1 MSSKF
6 TRKRKPSLSIDN
18 NSLSLYENPLQS
30 SFSPKHTFPQIEF
43 IPQIDSDVERNIGD
57 DIDGLGMSRNEVK
70 RLTQS
75 IENRGINP
83 TFIAQQ
89 LLKKRLKNE
98 KLRNARN
105 IRTQNMTDE
114 EKRAHKEKRRLDRIR
129 YRANKTKEELEREA
143 ELAKNRKQK
152 FMNKRKKSGGKQT
165 RKQTN
170 KYKKNSNM
178 RKSKKVYK

>member
-6 TRKRKPSLSIDN
+6 THKRKPSLSIDN
-18 NSLSLYENPLQS
+18 VLSLSENPHDFDFQLS
-30 SFSPKHTFPQIEF
+30 SLSPIYTYSQT
-43 IPQIDSDVERNIGD
+43 DSDNERSIGNNID
-57 DIDGLGMSRNEVK
+57 NLGMSRKEVK

-75 IENRGINP
+75 IENQGIDP

-89 LLKKRLKNE
+89 LLQKKLIKNE
-98 KLRNARN
+98 NLRNYRN
-105 IRTQNMTDE
+105 KQMENMTDE

-129 YRANKTKEELEREA
+129 YRLSKTKEQLEREY
-143 ELAKNRKQK
+143 ELARKRKQK
-152 FMNKRKKSGGKQT
+152 FLDNKRKKSGGKQT

-170 KYKKNSNM
+170 KYKKRTNM

>member
-1 MSSKF
+1 MSIEY

-18 NSLSLYENPLQS
+18 ALSLPENPDNFDFQLS
-30 SFSPKHTFPQIEF
+30 SISPMHTYTDNDWNPAME
-43 IPQIDSDVERNIGD
+43 DNLE
-57 DIDGLGMSRNEVK
+57 MSHKDVK

-75 IENRGINP
+75 IENQGIDP
-83 TFIAQQ
+83 TFIGQQ
-89 LLKKRLKNE
+89 LLLKRKIKNE
-98 KLRNARN
+98 KIKNYRNKL
-105 IRTQNMTDE
+105 IENMTDE

-143 ELAKNRKQK
+143 ELAKNRKHK

-170 KYKKNSNM
+170 KYKKNSNI

>member
-1 MSSKF
+1 MSRKF

-18 NSLSLYENPLQS
+18 NSFSLYENPQQS
-30 SFSPKHTFPQIEF
+30 SFSPKHTFPQIEY
-43 IPQIDSDVERNIGD
+43 IYPQIDSDVERNIGD

-75 IENRGINP
+75 IENKGINP

-98 KLRNARN
+98 KS
-105 IRTQNMTDE
+105 
-114 EKRAHKEKRRLDRIR
+114 RANKEKRRLDRIR

-143 ELAKNRKQK
+143 ELAKNRKHK

-170 KYKKNSNM
+170 KYKKRTNI